1 MESINV
7 LGTYIHNI
15 SSPLALFQS
24 PFIYFASFG
33 DHDTIDR
40 EIMQEK
46 TSKSNRPKFKT
57 LPNTPYA
64 TNTKACPLLLG
75 LLFLSKLCLVLC
87 LCSLQL
93 SLTGGL
99 GLDTLSIHSLLLVPL
114 ACLLSLGSVDLCR
127 NQYL

>member
-1 MESINV
+1 MPTIFPITFV
-7 LGTYIHNI
+7 HI
-15 SSPLALFQS
+15 
-24 PFIYFASFG
+24 ASFG

-46 TSKSNRPKFKT
+46 TSKSNRPGFKT

-75 LLFLSKLCLVLC
+75 LFFLTKLCLVLC
-87 LCSLQL
+87 ICSLQF

-114 ACLLSLGSVDLCR
+114 ACLLSLGSVDVL
-127 NQYL
+127 N